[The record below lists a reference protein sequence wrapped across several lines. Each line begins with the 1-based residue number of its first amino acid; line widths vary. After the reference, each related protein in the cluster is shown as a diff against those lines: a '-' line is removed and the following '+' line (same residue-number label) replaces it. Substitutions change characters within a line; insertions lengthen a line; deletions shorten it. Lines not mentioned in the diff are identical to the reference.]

1 MEKGV
6 SLANSQGKVQAD
18 PQAVVCVHGLW
29 LSGFAMRYW
38 RTHFA
43 GAGYAARSFSYPT
56 VRATLAQNRAA
67 LMRFV
72 QALPNQT
79 IHFAGHSLGAVTIV
93 SMLAEAGWSIPGK
106 TLGRIVLAG
115 PPFQGSHAGKA
126 LVDKG
131 LGNILAGKPLQDWLA
146 GPRPVVP
153 SHIDLG
159 VIAGDSRL
167 GLGRVLA
174 PRLPKPHDGTV
185 SVAETQVAGAR
196 EHLVLPVGHTGLL
209 MSQQVVRHMIRFVD
223 TGSFS

>member
-43 GAGYAARSFSYPT
+43 VAGYAARSFSYPT
-56 VRATLAQNRAA
+56 VRATLAQNRMA

-93 SMLAEAGWSIPGK
+93 SMLAEAGWTIPGK

-131 LGNILAGKPLQDWLA
+131 LGNILAGKPLQDWLV

-153 SHIDLG
+153 AHIDLG

-196 EHLVLPVGHTGLL
+196 EHLVLPVGHTGML
-209 MSQQVVRHMIRFVD
+209 MSPQVTRRMLRFIQS
-223 TGSFS
+223 GSFG

>member
-1 MEKGV
+1 MEATPA
-6 SLANSQGKVQAD
+6 SPAAAQAEA
-18 PQAVVCVHGLW
+18 QAVVCVHGLW

-38 RTHFA
+38 RTQFSA
-43 GAGYAARSFSYPT
+43 AGYAARSFSYPT

-67 LMRFV
+67 LLRFV
-72 QALPNQT
+72 LGLPHQT

-93 SMLAEAGWSIPGK
+93 SMLAEAGWAIPGK
-106 TLGRIVLAG
+106 SLGRIVLAG

-131 LGNILAGKPLQDWLA
+131 LGNILAGKPLQDWLS

-153 SHIDLG
+153 PHIDLG

-209 MSQQVVRHMIRFVD
+209 ISHQVVRHMIRFVE
-223 TGSFS
+223 TGSFR